1 MNKSSNII
9 KFYEFTNILKNK
21 IRTGWIEVDIKKER
35 LESVAEHIYG
45 CLMFAIAIDSEY
57 DLNIDMYKVLKML
70 SLHEL
75 EEILMGD
82 LTLRADITK
91 EEKILLGKIYVKE
104 ITNGLFKQNE
114 IEELLNEFNAHITK
128 ESIFCYHIDKIEC
141 DMQAKMYDLEG
152 VFLIEKAKEDLPFFG
167 DRASEIEKI
176 SKTASDYWINYDKPR
191 YEGDE
196 IFKDLINE
204 IQSKKE
210 LSNGK
215 NI

>member
-1 MNKSSNII
+1 MSKSSNII

-45 CLMFAIAIDSEY
+45 CLMLAIAIDSEY

-91 EEKILLGKIYVKE
+91 EEKIEMGKKYVKE

-128 ESIFCYHIDKIEC
+128 ESKFCYHIDKIEC

-167 DRASEIEKI
+167 DIASEIEKI

-204 IQSKKE
+204 IQNKKE

>member
-45 CLMFAIAIDSEY
+45 CLMLAIAIDSEY

-91 EEKILLGKIYVKE
+91 EEKIEMGKKYVKE

-204 IQSKKE
+204 IQNKKE

-215 NI
+215 DI

>member
-45 CLMFAIAIDSEY
+45 CLMLAIAIDSEY

-91 EEKILLGKIYVKE
+91 EEKILLGKKYVKE

>member
-45 CLMFAIAIDSEY
+45 CLMIAIAIDSEY
-57 DLNIDMYKVLKML
+57 DLALDMFKVLKML

-91 EEKILLGKIYVKE
+91 EEKIEMGKKYVKE

>member
-1 MNKSSNII
+1 MSKSSNII
-9 KFYEFTNILKNK
+9 KFYEFTNVLKSK
-21 IRTGWIEVDIKKER
+21 IRTGWLEIEIQKER

-45 CLMFAIAIDSEY
+45 CLMLAIAIDSEY

-91 EEKILLGKIYVKE
+91 EEKILLGKKYVKE

-167 DRASEIEKI
+167 DRADEIEKI

-191 YEGDE
+191 YEDDE
-196 IFKDLINE
+196 IFKELINE

-210 LSNGK
+210 LNNGK

>member
-1 MNKSSNII
+1 MSKSSNII
-9 KFYEFTNILKNK
+9 KFYEFTNVLKSK
-21 IRTGWIEVDIKKER
+21 IRTGWQEIEIQKER

-45 CLMFAIAIDSEY
+45 CLMLAIAIDSEY
-57 DLNIDMYKVLKML
+57 DLNLDMYKVLKML

-82 LTLRADITK
+82 LTLRAGITK
-91 EEKILLGKIYVKE
+91 KEKILLGKKYVKE
-104 ITNGLFKQNE
+104 ITDGLFKQNE

-191 YEGDE
+191 YEDDE
-196 IFKDLINE
+196 IFKELINE
-204 IQSKKE
+204 IQNKKE
-210 LSNGK
+210 LSNVK

>member
-45 CLMFAIAIDSEY
+45 CLMLAIAIDSEY

-91 EEKILLGKIYVKE
+91 EEKIEMGKKYVKE
-104 ITNGLFKQNE
+104 ITDGLFKQNE

>member
-1 MNKSSNII
+1 MSKSSNII

-45 CLMFAIAIDSEY
+45 CLMLAIAIDSEY

-91 EEKILLGKIYVKE
+91 EEKILLGKKYVKE

-167 DRASEIEKI
+167 DIASEIEKI

-191 YEGDE
+191 YEDDE
-196 IFKDLINE
+196 IFKELINE
-204 IQSKKE
+204 IQNKKE

>member
-1 MNKSSNII
+1 MSKSSNII

-21 IRTGWIEVDIKKER
+21 IRTGWIEVEIQKER

-45 CLMFAIAIDSEY
+45 CLMLAIAIDSEY
-57 DLNIDMYKVLKML
+57 DVDLDMFKVIKML

-91 EEKILLGKIYVKE
+91 EEKIEMGKKYVKE

-114 IEELLNEFNAHITK
+114 IEELLDEFNAHITK

-176 SKTASDYWINYDKPR
+176 SKTASDYWINNDKPR
-191 YEGDE
+191 YEDDE
-196 IFKDLINE
+196 IFKELINE

>member
-35 LESVAEHIYG
+35 LESAAEHIYG
-45 CLMFAIAIDSEY
+45 CLMLAIAIDSEY

-91 EEKILLGKIYVKE
+91 EEKILLGKKYVKE

>member
-1 MNKSSNII
+1 MSKSSNII
-9 KFYEFTNILKNK
+9 KFYEFTNVLKSK
-21 IRTGWIEVDIKKER
+21 IRTGWQEIEIQKER

-45 CLMFAIAIDSEY
+45 CLMLALAIDSEY
-57 DLNIDMYKVLKML
+57 DLNLDMYKVLKML

-91 EEKILLGKIYVKE
+91 EEKILLGKKYVKE

-152 VFLIEKAKEDLPFFG
+152 VFLVEKAKEDLPFFG
-167 DRASEIEKI
+167 DRADEIERI

-191 YEGDE
+191 YEDDE
-196 IFKDLINE
+196 IFKELINE

-210 LSNGK
+210 LNDGK
-215 NI
+215 KI

>member
-1 MNKSSNII
+1 MSKSSNII
-9 KFYEFTNILKNK
+9 KFYEFTNVLKSK
-21 IRTGWIEVDIKKER
+21 IRTGWVEIEIQKER

-45 CLMFAIAIDSEY
+45 CLMLTIAIDSEY
-57 DLNIDMYKVLKML
+57 DLNLDMYKVLKML

-82 LTLRADITK
+82 LTLRAGITK
-91 EEKILLGKIYVKE
+91 KEKILLGKKYVKE
-104 ITNGLFKQNE
+104 ITDGLFKQNE

-141 DMQAKMYDLEG
+141 DMQAKVYDLEG

-191 YEGDE
+191 YEDDE
-196 IFKDLINE
+196 IFKELINE
-204 IQSKKE
+204 IQNKKE